1 MMKTLKR
8 TVVVGALSAAIG
20 LSIGCG
26 GTNGGSGGSVTTTDD
41 TVASSLQTSRRHRP
55 STIERLDAGAP
66 AAPAAADPTPAG
78 GNANAADVNA
88 AIAAAQTADGQA
100 IPQGAGPNGAC
111 PQVLVLLGFWSCPR
125 LAETCSY
132 TTGGVAHSCACDR
145 TDGEGQ
151 TPSWVCD
158 Q

>member
-1 MMKTLKR
+1 MMKTFAQMVFL
-8 TVVVGALSAAIG
+8 GALIAVIG
-20 LSIGCG
+20 SMVDCG
-26 GTNGGSGGSVTTTDD
+26 GMNSGGGGSVTGTDD
-41 TVASSLQTSRRHRP
+41 PVASSLRASHRHRG
-55 STIERLDAGAP
+55 SMIEQLDAGAP
-66 AAPAAADPTPAG
+66 AAPAPTDPPPAT
-78 GNANAADVNA
+78 GNVNA
-88 AIAAAQTADGQA
+88 AIAAAQTADGRA

-111 PQVLVLLGFWSCPR
+111 PQVLVLLGFWSCPT

-132 TTGGVAHSCACDR
+132 SAGGVAHNCACDR

>member
-1 MMKTLKR
+1 MMKTLER
-8 TVVVGALSAAIG
+8 TLVFGALSAVVAVA
-20 LSIGCG
+20 IGCG
-26 GTNGGSGGSVTTTDD
+26 GSNVGGGGSVTGTDD
-41 TVASSLQTSRRHRP
+41 PVASSLQTSRHHRR
-55 STIERLDAGAP
+55 SIVEQLDAGAP
-66 AAPAAADPTPAG
+66 TAPAATDPPPAA
-78 GNANAADVNA
+78 GNVNA

-111 PQVLVLLGFWSCPR
+111 PQVLVLLGFWSCPT
-125 LAETCSY
+125 LGESCSY
-132 TTGGVAHSCACDR
+132 TAGGVAHSCACDR

>member
-1 MMKTLKR
+1 MMKTFTRIVFL
-8 TVVVGALSAAIG
+8 GALGAAIG
-20 LSIGCG
+20 LTIGCG
-26 GTNGGSGGSVTTTDD
+26 ETNDGGGGSVTGTDEPEA
-41 TVASSLQTSRRHRP
+41 TSLRASRRHHT
-55 STIERLDAGAP
+55 SMIVALDAGVPAP
-66 AAPAAADPTPAG
+66 PADPPPAG
-78 GNANAADVNA
+78 NVNAASADT

-111 PQVLVLLGFWSCPR
+111 PQVLVLLGFWSCPT
-125 LAETCSY
+125 LGESCSY
-132 TTGGVAHSCACDR
+132 TAGGVAHSCACDR

>member
-1 MMKTLKR
+1 MRAFKR
-8 TVVVGALSAAIG
+8 TVVFGAMSAVVG

-26 GTNGGSGGSVTTTDD
+26 EPNSSGGGSVTGTDD
-41 TVASSLQTSRRHRP
+41 SVASSLQASHRHHP
-55 STIERLDAGAP
+55 STMAALDAGVTGAP
-66 AAPAAADPTPAG
+66 ATPPADPAPAT
-78 GNANAADVNA
+78 GNVTA

-111 PQVLVLLGFWSCPR
+111 PQVLALLGFWSCPT

-132 TTGGVAHSCACDR
+132 TASGVAHSCACDR

>member
-1 MMKTLKR
+1 MKTFKR
-8 TVVVGALSAAIG
+8 TVVLGALSAVVG

-26 GTNGGSGGSVTTTDD
+26 GTNGSGGGSVTATEDP
-41 TVASSLQTSRRHRP
+41 VASSLQASHRHRR
-55 STIERLDAGAP
+55 SMIEQLDAGAP
-66 AAPAAADPTPAG
+66 APAAATAPPPAG
-78 GNANAADVNA
+78 GNANAANVNA

-100 IPQGAGPNGAC
+100 IPQGAGPNGDC
-111 PQVLVLLGFWSCPR
+111 PQVLVLLGFWSCPT

-132 TTGGVAHSCACDR
+132 TAGGAAHNCACDR